1 MSKVVGIDLGTTF
14 SAIAHVNEYGH
25 PEIIPNTDSDRIT
38 PSVILF
44 EEEEGVD
51 KVIVGKDAK
60 NQAIALPEQI
70 VEFIKREMGKSKED
84 YPKTY
89 NGNKYSPEELSAM
102 ILAKIK
108 KDAEAYLKTDITDVV
123 ITVPAYFHDAEREAT
138 RNAGKIAGLNV
149 LQILNEPTAA
159 ALAYGLDKLG
169 SDQTVFVFDLGGGT
183 FDVTIMKVSGT
194 KIEMIATDGDHKLGG
209 KEWDDAIMKY
219 VAERYEIEHGENPLE
234 DDDDRSPYQ
243 DLQKM
248 AVAAKESLSKR
259 DRARISCGY
268 NGKTTRVELT
278 RDKFEELTKD
288 LLERCRTLCDLVLSD
303 ASRSWTDI
311 DTILLVGGS
320 TRMPMVREMVET
332 ISGKEINPHEVNPDE
347 TVAIGAAIQAT
358 IHQIKDGSAEADVPD
373 SVIDRFIGEDGKPKV
388 TVIDGA
394 THNLGIIVR
403 NSQEENIHD
412 ILIQKMTPVP
422 CTGSNQYGTIR
433 DDQRGALIQV
443 MQGLKQDQQEDENH
457 KFENFKLGECRL
469 ELPPGLPKGSPI
481 EVTYKYNL
489 DQTLEVTA
497 KSKNSNEPSAIWDV
511 FSLINRPTLDKE
523 EVEKA
528 TKRLEEFEVE

>member
-25 PEIIPNTDSDRIT
+25 PEIIPNTDSERIT
-38 PSVILF
+38 PSVISF
-44 EEEEGVD
+44 EEEN
-51 KVIVGKDAK
+51 KVMVGTDAK
-60 NQAIALPEQI
+60 NNAILQPDQI

-84 YPKTY
+84 CSKVY
-89 NGNKYSPEELSAM
+89 NGNEYSPEELSAM

-108 KDAEAYLKTDITDVV
+108 KDAEAYLNTDITDAV

-169 SDQTVFVFDLGGGT
+169 TDQTVFVFDLGGGT
-183 FDVTIMKVSGT
+183 FDVTIMKVSGA
-194 KIEMIATDGDHKLGG
+194 KIEMNATNGDHKLGG
-209 KEWDDAIMKY
+209 KDWDDEIIKFI
-219 VAERYEIEHGENPLE
+219 AERHEIEHGENPLH
-234 DDDDRSPYQ
+234 DDNDRSPYQ
-243 DLQKM
+243 DMQKK
-248 AVAAKESLSKR
+248 AVDAKKSLSKR
-259 DRARISCGY
+259 HTAGILSQY
-268 NGKTTRVELT
+268 NGKSTRVELT

-288 LLERCRTLCDLVLSD
+288 LLERCRTLCDLVFSE
-303 ASRSWTDI
+303 ANMSWTDI

-332 ISGKEINPHEVNPDE
+332 ISGKEINPYEVNPDE

-358 IHQIKDGSAEADVPD
+358 IHQIRDSSAEADVPD
-373 SVIDRFIGEDGKPKV
+373 SVIDRFVGEDGKPKV

-403 NSQEENIHD
+403 NSLDEDIHD
-412 ILIQKMTPVP
+412 ILIHKMTPVP
-422 CTGSNQYGTIR
+422 CNGSNQYGTLS

-443 MQGLKQDQQEDENH
+443 MQGLDQDQKEDVNH
-457 KFENFKLGECRL
+457 KFEDYKLGECRL

-481 EVTYKYNL
+481 EVTYKYNI

-497 KSKNSNEPSAIWDV
+497 KSTNSNEPSAIWDV
-511 FSLINRPTLDKE
+511 FSIINRPTLDEE

-528 TKRLEEFEVE
+528 TKRLEGFEFE